1 MWRLLGFLL
10 IWWRNC
16 TTLFVNTSFWGREKK
31 EWTSCTILSVNFAE
45 TCLPGP
51 LIGWK
56 RTMNKLRYLVR
67 ECSWRLAGL
76 LWLEGVKMVQVY
88 VDLSQVVGERKS
100 EEIGC
105 ITQSKKFVT
114 TKSVELFGRV
124 RSRKKKKRDTN
135 DKFRSFVGKLLV
147 VMRRVKAMHYMAGEV
162 RGLHIPLWKCQWK
175 TTFFR

>member
-1 MWRLLGFLL
+1 
-10 IWWRNC
+10 
-16 TTLFVNTSFWGREKK
+16 
-31 EWTSCTILSVNFAE
+31 
-45 TCLPGP
+45 
-51 LIGWK
+51 
-56 RTMNKLRYLVR
+56 
-67 ECSWRLAGL
+67 
-76 LWLEGVKMVQVY
+76 MVQVY

-162 RGLHIPLWKCQWK
+162 RGLHIPL
-175 TTFFR
+175 